1 MNLHRCRIAIVALLI
16 LLGFSSSG
24 AQTVTE
30 AWVQS
35 DANGNPYGSM
45 IAMDSQENVVVTG
58 WRLGDYIITKKYDP
72 DGNLLW
78 EQHFTV
84 PDHQAVATWVLVD
97 AFDNVVIT
105 GYPRTFSSNPVEVGL
120 LTIKYDSNGNFLWSD
135 TYSGTWAFAVRAAT
149 T

>member
-1 MNLHRCRIAIVALLI
+1 MPHCHRRITDTPRVFVL
-16 LLGFSSSG
+16 G

-84 PDHQAVATWVLVD
+84 PDLQAVATWVLVD
-97 AFDNVVIT
+97 AFDNIVIT
-105 GYPRTFSSNPVEVGL
+105 GYPGHFPPIRWKWGF
-120 LTIKYDSNGNFLWSD
+120 
-135 TYSGTWAFAVRAAT
+135 
-149 T
+149 